1 MPLFEKRARRT
12 NVPPAIGRGYQAF
25 TRGIWAKEAGQEL
38 PKPFFGRW
46 RQDLTAREIL
56 LILQIHLLRSA
67 EEDLSTAAADH
78 LALTT
83 SYGDGLHGLAGGTAE
98 VTLGGA
104 VTQTVADALLPL

>member
-1 MPLFEKRARRT
+1 MKNEPGERTYPLPMAGGIKHLQGGFGQKKRDRNFRS
-12 NVPPAIGRGYQAF
+12 
-25 TRGIWAKEAGQEL
+25 
-38 PKPFFGRW
+38 PFLGRW
-46 RQDLTAREIL
+46 RQDLTAQEIL

-83 SYGDGLHGLAGGTAE
+83 AYGDGLHGLAGGTAE
-98 VTLGGA
+98 VTLGWA